1 MKQKKQKFEKGDCGY
16 INQHKVRQLFIT
28 FISLIMVAV
37 IFYTGVLRYHNTKSI
52 FTVIAAVAAIPTAKI
67 AVSYLVMVKYKS
79 CDRQLYEKAV
89 QLAPDSLILADLL
102 ISSTE
107 KILPVPI
114 AVIRD
119 NSVYLFTD
127 LKTED
132 VKKSE
137 TYIRTFLE
145 TEARVTSVKL
155 FNRQEAF
162 FKGVSLLNGNAPGKF
177 DETVKKLLL
186 IYSL

>member
-28 FISLIMVAV
+28 FLSLIMVAV

-52 FTVIAAVAAIPTAKI
+52 FTVIAAVAAIPAAKV
-67 AVSYLVMVKYKS
+67 AVSYLVMAKYKS
-79 CDRQLYEKAV
+79 CDRQLYEEAV
-89 QLAPDSLILADLL
+89 RLAPDSLILADLL

-107 KILPVPI
+107 KILPMPI

-119 NSVYLFTD
+119 NSVYLFTG
-127 LKTED
+127 LETEA

-137 TYIRTFLE
+137 IYIRTVLE
-145 TEARVTSVKL
+145 TEARVTNIKV

-162 FKGVSLLNGNAPGKF
+162 FKGISALNGNSPGKF
-177 DETVKKLLL
+177 DETIKKLLL

>member
-1 MKQKKQKFEKGDCGY
+1 MKQKFEKGDCGY
-16 INQHKVRQLFIT
+16 INQHKVTQLFIT
-28 FISLIMVAV
+28 LISLIMVAI

-67 AVSYLVMVKYKS
+67 AVSYLVMMKHKS
-79 CDRQLYEKAV
+79 CDRQLYEKV
-89 QLAPDSLILADLL
+89 LELAPDSLVVADLL

-107 KILPVPI
+107 KILPMQI

-119 NSVYLFTD
+119 NSVYL
-127 LKTED
+127 LSELENEAI
-132 VKKSE
+132 KKSE

-145 TEARVTSVKL
+145 TEARVTNVKIY
-155 FNRQEAF
+155 NRQEAF
-162 FKGVSLLNGNAPGKF
+162 FKGISALNSNTSGKF
-177 DETVKKLLL
+177 DETMKKLLL